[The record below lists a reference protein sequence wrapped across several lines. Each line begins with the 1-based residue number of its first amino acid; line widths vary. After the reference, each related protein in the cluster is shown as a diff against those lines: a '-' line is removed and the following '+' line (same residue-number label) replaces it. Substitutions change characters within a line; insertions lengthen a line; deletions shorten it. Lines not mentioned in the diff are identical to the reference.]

1 MGEKKE
7 EEQERTQIFRRLY
20 SWCISD
26 LTSRLN
32 ALIVILLGKDE
43 RVDEYGCDLRHL
55 SPIST
60 QYPSLK
66 LLIVAF
72 LVSVVLKKEWL
83 FDISEEAIE
92 GRYSL
97 DSISNDAI
105 YT

>member
-26 LTSRLN
+26 
-32 ALIVILLGKDE
+32 LIVILLGKDE